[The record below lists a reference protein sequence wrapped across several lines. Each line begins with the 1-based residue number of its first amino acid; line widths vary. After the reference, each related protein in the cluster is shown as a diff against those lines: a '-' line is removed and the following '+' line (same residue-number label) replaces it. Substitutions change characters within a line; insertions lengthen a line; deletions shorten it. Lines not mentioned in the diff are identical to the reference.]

1 MSLKN
6 IPVSLCLAFSLA
18 FSSIVMAEDESVS
31 SKAER
36 LASKPTEGA
45 PADLNVITRRAKLTE
60 DQAVQQLKYMT
71 VQAWKRI
78 EAELKDKGSFQAFG
92 LTLSPTGEFKPVFI
106 AYQGNMPNEIQM
118 DALVRNMKAIA
129 DTRSV
134 WAVGIMYVTGFEQE
148 DGSWAKRIG
157 VVAEHI
163 AGWAKA
169 WSYPYKVDESG
180 ELRIG
185 NSRMVDMDPV
195 YFTRPQ

>member
-18 FSSIVMAEDESVS
+18 FSSIVMAEEESVT

-36 LASKPTEGA
+36 LATQPKEGA
-45 PADLNVITRRAKLTE
+45 PADLNVVTRKAKLTE

-71 VQAWKRI
+71 VQGWKRI
-78 EAELKDKGSFQAFG
+78 EDELRDRGSFQAFG
-92 LTLSPTGEFKPVFI
+92 LTLSPQGEFKPVFI
-106 AYQGNMPNEIQM
+106 AFQENMPKDFQM
-118 DALVRNMKAIA
+118 NALVQNMKAIA

-134 WAVGIMYVTGFEQE
+134 WAVGLMYVTGFEQE
-148 DGSWAKRIG
+148 DGTWAKRIG

-169 WSYPYKVDESG
+169 WSYPYKVDEEG

-185 NSRMVDMDPV
+185 NAKMVDMEPV
-195 YFTRPQ
+195 YFVQK